1 MSADRRDREIEALRE
16 RLSRL
21 SEAWLLRNVANVAT
35 YGRLMRRS
43 PLCSI
48 VGSRREAVEY
58 RCRNALEDW
67 GGRMRDT
74 GTPTRQRR
82 PRKEAVR
89 LGKEIYQRDILP
101 QVETDHFGEY
111 VAIDVETGD
120 WAVADTTRVA
130 VERLREQRP
139 DAVDVL
145 CERVGYRALRSFG
158 AGSLR
163 RAG

>member
-1 MSADRRDREIEALRE
+1 
-16 RLSRL
+16 
-21 SEAWLLRNVANVAT
+21 
-35 YGRLMRRS
+35 
-43 PLCSI
+43 
-48 VGSRREAVEY
+48 
-58 RCRNALEDW
+58 
-67 GGRMRDT
+67 MRDT
-74 GTPTRQRR
+74 GTPARQRM

-89 LGKEIYQRDILP
+89 LGKEIYLRDILP
-101 QVETDHFGEY
+101 QVETNHFGEY

-120 WAVADTTRVA
+120 WAIADTTRVA

-158 AGSLR
+158 AGSMR

>member
-1 MSADRRDREIEALRE
+1 
-16 RLSRL
+16 
-21 SEAWLLRNVANVAT
+21 
-35 YGRLMRRS
+35 
-43 PLCSI
+43 
-48 VGSRREAVEY
+48 
-58 RCRNALEDW
+58 
-67 GGRMRDT
+67 MRDT

-82 PRKEAVR
+82 SRKEAVR

-101 QVETDHFGEY
+101 QVEIDHLGEY

-120 WAVADTTRVA
+120 WAVAGTTRVA

-139 DAVDVL
+139 DAVDVV